1 MKKYVKWIST
11 LLVISVLSACVPIPQ
26 ERPPTPAIETVLET
40 VIDLRSLSSAIAKI
54 HSVKNSDELYYRLA
68 ELENC
73 LYQPPIA
80 FKQAFTDKETERILI
95 YMIGSVHAAALAKR
109 KQDLKDGKIDRL
121 HNSDDDSREDKLL
134 QEIGWAIERCRDF

>member
-11 LLVISVLSACVPIPQ
+11 LLVISVLSACFAIP
-26 ERPPTPAIETVLET
+26 EDPPPTPVIEPVT
-40 VIDLRSLSSAIAKI
+40 DLRDLSSAIAKL
-54 HSVKNSDELYYRLA
+54 HSVKNSDELYNRLV
-68 ELENC
+68 ELEKC

-80 FKQAFTDKETERILI
+80 FREVFTEKETDEILI
-95 YMIGSVHAAALAKR
+95 YMIGSVHAFALAKR
-109 KQDLKDGKIDRL
+109 KQDVKDGKLDRL